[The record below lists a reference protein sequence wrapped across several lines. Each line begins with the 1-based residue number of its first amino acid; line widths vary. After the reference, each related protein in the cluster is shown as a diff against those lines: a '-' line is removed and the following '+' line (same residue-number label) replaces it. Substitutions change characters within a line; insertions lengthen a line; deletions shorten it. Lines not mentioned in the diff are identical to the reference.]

1 MSTCKHL
8 KAVYQC
14 SSVYRKTLNKKWLS
28 PVTLSYPCISS
39 HFSCLYAH
47 SYIIHISLIYSS
59 VIHSSSKYLQAAYT
73 SNIYWVYTIFLA
85 LYSYTRKRYIYYLLL
100 NLFLEDVLIF
110 FFFHISDAPI
120 TGPVSASLFFNVCSL
135 FYFMPLPEYI

>member
-1 MSTCKHL
+1 M
-8 KAVYQC
+8 
-14 SSVYRKTLNKKWLS
+14 TLS
-28 PVTLSYPCISS
+28 RYTVTLAYLHIF
-39 HFSCLYAH
+39 HVYMH
-47 SYIIHISLIYSS
+47 IHISFIYPS
-59 VIHSSSKYLQAAYT
+59 VIHSSSKYLQATYT

-110 FFFHISDAPI
+110 FFFFHISDAPI